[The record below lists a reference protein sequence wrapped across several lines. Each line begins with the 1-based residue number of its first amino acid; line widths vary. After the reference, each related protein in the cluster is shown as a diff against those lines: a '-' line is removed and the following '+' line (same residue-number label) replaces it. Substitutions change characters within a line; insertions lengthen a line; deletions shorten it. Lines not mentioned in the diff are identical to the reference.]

1 MRAMTF
7 FNPSNMRSQI
17 LCATFL
23 ILLSLPMVSTGDEF
37 PLQLSRQKGPVKVFL
52 VHGSFAG
59 NETWPLIVKDKV
71 SFASELKRASG
82 KLSTIHHFVWSGQNN
97 HQARLDA
104 AENLAREIE
113 EFTEKEDRI
122 AIVGH
127 SHGGNVALL
136 AASKISQPID
146 LVICLSTPH
155 LHLVMEN
162 PDGEEVPLPVYCPP
176 QNQKQIKDIVC
187 INPDNDRVP
196 DFWAEV
202 NGVNDDSAI
211 DLTRP
216 WRRAQQLI
224 LPKVSSPFH
233 DLAARVG
240 LTDEIVNLESR
251 DELVVARNNIKYRSD
266 VSGVDMKH
274 SVVHS
279 CRMGFILGKIVR
291 HGMSDEFAE
300 YLTTIY
306 QQSPADD
313 GATIAAEA
321 IESVRKRHYKDIDS
335 PQSQVALQIKSVE
348 IEVEKGSALALADE
362 ALPDLYFIISDL
374 DDKEIFE
381 VNEADDGL
389 KASWDIDAFDE
400 LLPVLGTGKIQV
412 WDDDTFSDDPIG
424 EPVVFTLTF
433 KPNQFERTME
443 IKTEHYSLSIQWQ
456 RLHE

>member
-1 MRAMTF
+1 MTS
-7 FNPSNMRSQI
+7 FNPFTMRFQI
-17 LCATFL
+17 LYVTVLAL
-23 ILLSLPMVSTGDEF
+23 VSLPIVSAGNEF
-37 PLQLSRQKGPVKVFL
+37 PLQLSQQKGPVKVFL

-59 NETWPLIVKDKV
+59 NETWPLVVKDKI
-71 SFASELKRASG
+71 SFASELKRAAG
-82 KLSTIHHFVWSGQNN
+82 KSSTIHHFVWSGQNN

-104 AENLAREIE
+104 ADNLAREIE
-113 EFTEKEDRI
+113 EFTEKDDRI
-122 AIVGH
+122 AVVGH

-136 AASKISQPID
+136 AASKLARPID

-155 LHLVMEN
+155 LYLVMEN
-162 PDGEEVPLPVYCPP
+162 PDGKEVPLPVYCPP

-211 DLTRP
+211 DLTRS

-240 LTDEIVNLESR
+240 LTNEIVNLESR
-251 DELVVARNNIKYRSD
+251 DELVVTENNIKYRSD

-291 HGMSDEFAE
+291 HGMSDDFAE
-300 YLTTIY
+300 YLKTIY

-313 GATIAAEA
+313 GATSEAEV
-321 IESVRKRHYKDIDS
+321 IDLVRKRHYEDIDN

-348 IEVEKGSALALADE
+348 IEVEKGSALALANE
-362 ALPDLYFIISDL
+362 ELPDLYFIITDL
-374 DDKEIFE
+374 DDKKLFE
-381 VNEADDGL
+381 VKEADDGL
-389 KASWDIDAFDE
+389 KASWGIDAFDD

-412 WDDDTFSDDPIG
+412 WDDDTFSDDLIG
-424 EPVVFTLTF
+424 DPVVFTLTF